1 MYDLFGTSII
11 MKAFSHQ
18 LDKDFEVTLAGQ
30 NPQPNYFVA
39 SADQIVDNAAEQTY
53 QLTKYAI
60 LLFWHVVASPLKGT

>member
-1 MYDLFGTSII
+1 

-60 LLFWHVVASPLKGT
+60 LLF